1 MGAPSPKQIDEAIAD
16 GVARGENEA
25 VIAEHLETLERLDD
39 DELAAFGVYERED
52 RTTPGKSPAALVQ
65 PTTGLADDFIP
76 APTRN
81 RIKGWTAQR
90 QRLFLE
96 TLAITGCVSEACGAV
111 NLSARS
117 AYSFRHKPGAE
128 SFAAAWVHAESLA
141 ATRLTALAFD
151 RAVHGKSEYLFKDG
165 VMIAE
170 RRTPS
175 DRLLMWLI
183 AHLDPV
189 GFGRLANRAVP
200 AASHDPRL
208 YAAKRLPQLLDDLAD
223 MSDADCPTEWAGG
236 EVVAENEPHAPA

>member
-1 MGAPSPKQIDEAIAD
+1 MGAPSPRQIDEAIAD
-16 GVARGENEA
+16 GVARGESEA
-25 VIAEHLETLERLDD
+25 AIAEHLETLERLDD

-52 RTTPGKSPAALVQ
+52 RTMPGKSAASLVEPPA
-65 PTTGLADDFIP
+65 GLSDSFQP

-81 RIKGWTAQR
+81 RVKGWTAER

-96 TLAITGCVSEACGAV
+96 TLAVTGCVSEACGAV

-117 AYSFRHKPGAE
+117 AYSLRHKPGAE
-128 SFAAAWVHAESLA
+128 SFAVAWVHAESLA

-151 RAVHGKSEYLFKDG
+151 RAVHGKSEYLFKDE
-165 VMIAE
+165 VMVAE

-175 DRLLMWLI
+175 DKLLMWLI

-200 AASHDPRL
+200 AAAHDPRL
-208 YAAKRLPQLLDDLAD
+208 YAAKRLPQLLEGLAD
-223 MSDADCPTEWAGG
+223 MAEADCPTEWAGG
-236 EVVAENEPHAPA
+236 EVVAENEPEPSA